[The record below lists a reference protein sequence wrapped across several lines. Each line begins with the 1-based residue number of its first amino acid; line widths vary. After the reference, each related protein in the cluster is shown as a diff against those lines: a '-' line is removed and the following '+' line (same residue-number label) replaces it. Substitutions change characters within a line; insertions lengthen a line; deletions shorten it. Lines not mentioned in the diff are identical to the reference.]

1 MTTKVKEQ
9 GSFGEASL
17 SQSGVGDGGGDG
29 GGGDGGGGG
38 IRGNNGKSKVQ
49 LLRGLF

>member
-17 SQSGVGDGGGDG
+17 SQSGG
-29 GGGDGGGGG
+29 GGGGGGGG